1 LTNPILFTE
10 CDLEYHDLLL
20 PYKQEMIER
29 FFVNMVNEVGYNVPY
44 TNEVIDEFII
54 PEIKKICYNSF
65 DLKDVQLVHPHI
77 YVQNNRYY
85 LSVYHNHVKSDGTAA
100 FGLDPCMVVNFYINP
115 ASDGGLLEVAPGVD
129 ADGKLKS
136 FKIEVEKDKLYF
148 FPSWLYHRPL
158 PQEDT
163 EYRICVSIDIFSRQR
178 PYFKPGKVYW

>member
-1 LTNPILFTE
+1 MTNPILLTE

-29 FFVNMVNEVGYNVPY
+29 FFVNIVDEVGYNVPY
-44 TNEVIDEFII
+44 TNKVIDDFIA

-65 DLKDVQLVHPHI
+65 DLKDVQFIHPQI

-85 LSVYHNHVKSDGTAA
+85 SSVYHNHIRNNGTN
-100 FGLDPCMVVNFYINP
+100 LDPSMIVNFYINP
-115 ASDGGLLEVAPGVD
+115 ASVGGLLDIAPDVE
-129 ADGKLKS
+129 ADGELKS
-136 FKIEVEKDKLYF
+136 YQIEVKKDKLYF
-148 FPSWLYHRPL
+148 FPSWVYHRPL

-163 EYRICVSIDIFSRQR
+163 EYRICISIDIFSKQR